1 MFYQC
6 VAAGTLFYTAHWQTY
21 VSGTL
26 QFGKFDVTE
35 AQFTIIAIHLISA
48 IFGTQIW
55 SSVIPLGFM
64 NVELKLAMTILTLGG
79 AVINIFWYLSSIC
92 SGGSGKNGSTIA
104 GTSIISPLSP
114 IASVVVSAIIIYIK
128 SPTNLYETNPCLY
141 LLTFGLVIA
150 KVTNKLVV
158 SSLLSPCLMHRI
170 IISWLSCWLR
180 LLTWRNMK
188 CRLWIQSSS
197 VQRCSSWISTLIH
210 SSLNIWSYGW
220 LW

>member
-1 MFYQC
+1 MIVIIIISLSTVFVALATCVGVQLGHYPNVMFYQC

-158 SSLLSPCLMHRI
+158 REPHFTSF
-170 IISWLSCWLR
+170 
-180 LLTWRNMK
+180 T
-188 CRLWIQSSS
+188 
-197 VQRCSSWISTLIH
+197 
-210 SSLNIWSYGW
+210 G
-220 LW
+220 